1 MRKLLI
7 ICLFGAFNLSLF
19 SQTPL
24 DGYLEK
30 AASQN
35 PTLKAKFNMYLA
47 ALEKVEQQGSLPDPT
62 VSFGYFISP
71 VETRVGA
78 QRFKAGLSQ
87 MFPWRGTLP
96 KQKQLAAS
104 LAQVKFE
111 EFEAAKNMLF
121 LEIKNS
127 YLSLYELEKQLEINA
142 TNLELLKSFEPISKT
157 KYESNLASLADLVR
171 VQIKIDEAS
180 TQLELLKLKREPL
193 LSDFNTL
200 LNNEIPIS
208 IDQIDLT
215 FELNTEKEVDFT
227 LDSAVQNN
235 PSIRAVQ
242 EQISST
248 NYQVELA
255 ELASKPKIGLGLE
268 YGFIQKR
275 DMPNIPDNGKDI
287 LAPTIS
293 LSLPIFRKKNEALKQ
308 EAGFM
313 QEAYKNQIEAVQNQI
328 TNQWVM
334 ANFQFEKAN
343 TELRLYD
350 KELEKTELLLK
361 LLTTDYS
368 NNNTQFDQLLSTLQ
382 LILQLKLSAL
392 TASVNLQ
399 ESLFN
404 FNFLTGTTLT
414 QFR

>member
-1 MRKLLI
+1 MRKLAI
-7 ICLFGAFNLSLF
+7 ILLLGSLQLSLF

-30 AASQN
+30 AALQN
-35 PTLKAKFNMYLA
+35 PSLKAKFNMYLA

-96 KQKQLAAS
+96 KQKQWAAS

-111 EFEAAKNMLF
+111 EFQAAKNMLF
-121 LEIKNS
+121 LEVKNAH
-127 YLSLYELEKQLEINA
+127 LELYELEKQIEINA
-142 TNLELLKSFEPISKT
+142 INLELLKSFEPISKT

-171 VQIKIDEAS
+171 VQIKIDEAT

-200 LNNEIPIS
+200 LNNEIPLTIK
-208 IDQIDLT
+208 QIDLNRD
-215 FELNTEKEVDFT
+215 LSTEKEMGVT
-227 LDSAVQNN
+227 LDSAIKNN
-235 PSIRAVQ
+235 PNIRASQ
-242 EQISST
+242 EQIMAAGH
-248 NYQVELA
+248 QLALA
-255 ELASKPKIGLGLE
+255 ELSNKPKLGLGLE

-275 DMPNIPDNGKDI
+275 DVPNVQDNGKDI

-328 TNQWVM
+328 TNQWAM
-334 ANFQFEKAN
+334 ADFEFERAN
-343 TELRLYD
+343 TELQLYQ

-361 LLTTDYS
+361 LLTADYS
-368 NNNTQFDQLLSTLQ
+368 NSNTQFEQLLSTLQ

-392 TASVNLQ
+392 NASVNLQ
-399 ESLFN
+399 KSLFSYE
-404 FNFLTGTTLT
+404 FLTSN
-414 QFR
+414 QPSK

>member
-1 MRKLLI
+1 MRKLAI
-7 ICLFGAFNLSLF
+7 ILLLGPLQLSLF

-30 AASQN
+30 AALQN
-35 PTLKAKFNMYLA
+35 PSLKAKFNMYLA

-78 QRFKAGLSQ
+78 QRFKAGFTQ
-87 MFPWRGTLP
+87 MFPWKGTLP
-96 KQKQLAAS
+96 KQKQWAAS

-111 EFEAAKNMLF
+111 EFQAAKNMLF
-121 LEIKNS
+121 LEVKNAH
-127 YLSLYELEKQLEINA
+127 LELYELEKQIEINA
-142 TNLELLKSFEPISKT
+142 INLELLKSFEPISKT

-171 VQIKIDEAS
+171 VQIKIDEAT

-200 LNNEIPIS
+200 LNNEIPLTIE
-208 IDQIDLT
+208 QIDLNRD
-215 FELNTEKEVDFT
+215 LSTEKEMGVT
-227 LDSAVQNN
+227 LDSAIKNN
-235 PSIRAVQ
+235 PNIRASQ
-242 EQISST
+242 EQIMAAGH
-248 NYQVELA
+248 QLALA
-255 ELASKPKIGLGLE
+255 ELSNKPKLGLGLE

-275 DMPNIPDNGKDI
+275 DVPNVQDNGKDI

-328 TNQWVM
+328 TNQWAM
-334 ANFQFEKAN
+334 ADFEFERAN
-343 TELRLYD
+343 TELQLYQ

-361 LLTTDYS
+361 LLTADYS
-368 NNNTQFDQLLSTLQ
+368 NNNTQFEQLLSTLQ

-392 TASVNLQ
+392 NASVNLQ
-399 ESLFN
+399 KSLFSYE
-404 FNFLTGTTLT
+404 FLTSN
-414 QFR
+414 QPSK

>member
-1 MRKLLI
+1 MRKLAI
-7 ICLFGAFNLSLF
+7 IFLLGAFNLALF

-24 DGYLEK
+24 DEYLEK
-30 AASQN
+30 AALQN
-35 PTLKAKFNMYLA
+35 PSLKAKFNMYLA

-78 QRFKAGLSQ
+78 QRFKAGFSQ

-111 EFEAAKNMLF
+111 EFQAAKNMLF

-127 YLSLYELEKQLEINA
+127 YLALYELEKQIKINA

-171 VQIKIDEAS
+171 VQIKIDEAT

-193 LSDFNTL
+193 LSEFNTL
-200 LNNEIPIS
+200 LNNEIPLS
-208 IDQIDLT
+208 IDQINLN
-215 FELNTEKEVDFT
+215 FELNTDKEMDLS
-227 LDSAVQNN
+227 LDSALKNN
-235 PSIRAVQ
+235 PNIKASQ
-242 EQISST
+242 EQILSASH
-248 NYQVELA
+248 QLALA
-255 ELASKPKIGLGLE
+255 ELSNKPKLGLGLE

-275 DMPNIPDNGKDI
+275 DVPNIQDNGKDI
-287 LAPTIS
+287 LTPTIS

-328 TNQWVM
+328 TNQWAM
-334 ANFQFEKAN
+334 ADFEFERAN
-343 TELRLYD
+343 TELQLYK

-361 LLTTDYS
+361 LLTADYS
-368 NNNTQFDQLLSTLQ
+368 NSNTQFEQLLSTLQ

-392 TASVNLQ
+392 NASVNLQ
-399 ESLFN
+399 KSLFSYE
-404 FNFLTGTTLT
+404 FLTAN
-414 QFR
+414 QPSK

>member
-7 ICLFGAFNLSLF
+7 INLLGIVSFYLF

-30 AASQN
+30 AATQN
-35 PTLKAKFNMYLA
+35 PSLKAKFNMYLA

-78 QRFKAGLSQ
+78 QRFKAGFSQ

-111 EFEAAKNMLF
+111 EFQATKNMLF
-121 LEIKNS
+121 LEIKNA
-127 YLSLYELEKQLEINA
+127 YLALYELEKQIEINA
-142 TNLELLKSFEPISKT
+142 SNLELLKSFEPISKT

-171 VQIKIDEAS
+171 VQIKIDEAT

-200 LNNEIPIS
+200 LNNEVSLS
-208 IDQIDLT
+208 IDQINLN
-215 FELNTEKEVDFT
+215 FELTTKKEDNFT

-235 PSIRAVQ
+235 PGIKAAQ
-242 EQISST
+242 EQILST

-361 LLTTDYS
+361 LLTSEYS

-392 TASVNLQ
+392 TSSVNLQ

-404 FNFLTGTTLT
+404 FDFLTGN
-414 QFR
+414 QISQQ

>member
-7 ICLFGAFNLSLF
+7 ISLLGLLSFCLF

-30 AASQN
+30 AALQN
-35 PTLKAKFNMYLA
+35 PSLKAKFNMYLA

-78 QRFKAGLSQ
+78 QRFKAGFSQ

-104 LAQVKFE
+104 SAQVKFE
-111 EFEAAKNMLF
+111 EFQAAKNMLF

-127 YLSLYELEKQLEINA
+127 YLALYELEKQIKINA

-171 VQIKIDEAS
+171 VQIKIDEAT

-200 LNNEIPIS
+200 LNNEIPLS
-208 IDQIDLT
+208 IDQINLN
-215 FELNTEKEVDFT
+215 FELNTDKEMDLS
-227 LDSAVQNN
+227 LDSALKNN
-235 PSIRAVQ
+235 PNIKASQ
-242 EQISST
+242 EQIMAAGH
-248 NYQVELA
+248 QLVLA
-255 ELASKPKIGLGLE
+255 ELSNKPKLGLGLE

-275 DMPNIPDNGKDI
+275 DVPNIQDNGKDI

-313 QEAYKNQIEAVQNQI
+313 QEAYKSQIEVVQNQI
-328 TNQWVM
+328 TNQWAM
-334 ANFQFEKAN
+334 ANFEFERAN
-343 TELRLYD
+343 TELQLYK

-361 LLTTDYS
+361 LLTADYS
-368 NNNTQFDQLLSTLQ
+368 NSNTQFEQLLSTLQ

-392 TASVNLQ
+392 NASVNLQ
-399 ESLFN
+399 KSLFSYE
-404 FNFLTGTTLT
+404 FLTSN
-414 QFR
+414 QPSK

>member
-47 ALEKVEQQGSLPDPT
+47 ALEKVEQKGSLPDPT

>member
-7 ICLFGAFNLSLF
+7 ICLFGAFNFSLF

-30 AASQN
+30 AAGQN
-35 PTLKAKFNMYLA
+35 PNLKAKFNMYLA

-104 LAQVKFE
+104 FAQVKFE
-111 EFEAAKNMLF
+111 EFQAAKNQLF

-127 YLSLYELEKQLEINA
+127 YLALFELEKQIEINA

-157 KYESNLASLADLVR
+157 KYESNLASLTDLVR
-171 VQIKIDEAS
+171 VQIKIDEAT

-200 LNNEIPIS
+200 LNNEIPLS
-208 IDQIDLT
+208 IPQIDLS
-215 FELNTEKEVDFT
+215 FELNTEKEVHFN

-235 PSIRAVQ
+235 PSIKAAQ
-242 EQISST
+242 EQIIST
-248 NYQVELA
+248 NYQVALA
-255 ELASKPKIGLGLE
+255 ELAAKPKIGLGLE

-275 DMPNIPDNGKDI
+275 DMPNIQDNGKDI
-287 LAPTIS
+287 LVPTIS

-313 QEAYKNQIEAVQNQI
+313 QEAYKNQIEAVENQI

-368 NNNTQFDQLLSTLQ
+368 NNNTQFEQLLSTLQ

-404 FNFLTGTTLT
+404 FDFLTGTTLT